1 METNQ
6 LPKIN
11 MDTSE
16 TGCCPR
22 FNPQGWDQ
30 ETFSFDNKLFVKA
43 KTRSFFHLPLNIKP
57 VFIKTMKNIDDA
69 QARLKDSYLILS
81 YDPSAWTG
89 EHYFAVEKDVPGEEM
104 VRLSGHY
111 ITKVFEGPFQ
121 DARKWVKEMQQYVKN
136 KDRELKTLYFFYTT
150 CPKCLKHYGKNY
162 TVAFAEV

>member
-136 KDRELKTLYFFYTT
+136 KDRELKKLYFFYTT